1 MKKAIIIYRIMGI
14 IMLVACFA
22 FGVFLPKQISIIN
35 FVLPACSLVV
45 FGIYSFILKGKSVKD
60 ILLNNIYLSHILV
73 LFTIIQAMIIFKID
87 IITAIII
94 IFIGL
99 LMNVFLVMSLRL
111 MFNKIGVNNAEN

>member
-22 FGVFLPKQISIIN
+22 FGIFLPNQTSLVN
-35 FVLPACSLVV
+35 FILPACSLVI

-73 LFTIIQAMIIFKID
+73 LFTIIQAMVIFKID

-111 MFNKIGVNNAEN
+111 MFNKIGVDNAEN